1 MEQTEK
7 NIIIDAQD
15 VHYSYEEDASEAVRG
30 VTLQVRRGEF
40 LCILGHNGSGKSTLA
55 KLLNGLFIPTAGKIT
70 VCGMDTR
77 DEEKQ
82 LDVRRSAGM
91 VFQNPDNQLVAT
103 IVEEDVAFGP
113 ENLGVPQK
121 ELRGRVNGALAAVN
135 MSEFAR
141 SSPHKLSGGQKQRI
155 AIAGVLAMQPDIMI
169 MDEPTAML
177 DPMGRRE
184 VINTVMRLNRQEHI
198 TVVLITH
205 FMEEAALAE
214 RLIIMHEG
222 KIAMEGKPRMVLS
235 QIEALKDLSLEAPEA
250 AYMAYSLN
258 KAGCFICKGA
268 GGGNMAIII
277 KELNYIYSPGTPF
290 ERAALKNINL
300 TINDGEYIGLI
311 GHTGSGKSTLIQH
324 FNGLLKPSGGSLSV
338 QGIELSAGKPDLI
351 KLRSKVGL
359 VFQYPEYQ
367 LFEESVAKDIA
378 FGPKNLGLSEAEAAA
393 RVSEAMALVGLPPE
407 MGEKSPFELSGGQK
421 RRAAVAGVIAMRP
434 EVLVLDEPIAGLDPK
449 GRREMLELIDGYR
462 AKTGATIVLV
472 SHNMDDVAQAAD
484 RVIVMS
490 GGEIKKDGTPHE
502 IFKDV
507 AGMQEL
513 SLDVPQAALLAD
525 LLRSRG
531 MPLSGNLISAR
542 ELIEELIKHK
552 DAILARRREA
562 GK

>member
-1 MEQTEK
+1 
-7 NIIIDAQD
+7 
-15 VHYSYEEDASEAVRG
+15 
-30 VTLQVRRGEF
+30 
-40 LCILGHNGSGKSTLA
+40 
-55 KLLNGLFIPTAGKIT
+55 
-70 VCGMDTR
+70 
-77 DEEKQ
+77 
-82 LDVRRSAGM
+82 
-91 VFQNPDNQLVAT
+91 
-103 IVEEDVAFGP
+103 
-113 ENLGVPQK
+113 
-121 ELRGRVNGALAAVN
+121 
-135 MSEFAR
+135 
-141 SSPHKLSGGQKQRI
+141 
-155 AIAGVLAMQPDIMI
+155 
-169 MDEPTAML
+169 
-177 DPMGRRE
+177 
-184 VINTVMRLNRQEHI
+184 
-198 TVVLITH
+198 
-205 FMEEAALAE
+205 
-214 RLIIMHEG
+214 
-222 KIAMEGKPRMVLS
+222 
-235 QIEALKDLSLEAPEA
+235 
-250 AYMAYSLN
+250 
-258 KAGCFICKGA
+258 
-268 GGGNMAIII
+268 MAIII

-338 QGIELSAGKPDLI
+338 QGIELSDGKPDLI

>member
-1 MEQTEK
+1 
-7 NIIIDAQD
+7 
-15 VHYSYEEDASEAVRG
+15 
-30 VTLQVRRGEF
+30 
-40 LCILGHNGSGKSTLA
+40 
-55 KLLNGLFIPTAGKIT
+55 
-70 VCGMDTR
+70 
-77 DEEKQ
+77 
-82 LDVRRSAGM
+82 
-91 VFQNPDNQLVAT
+91 
-103 IVEEDVAFGP
+103 
-113 ENLGVPQK
+113 
-121 ELRGRVNGALAAVN
+121 
-135 MSEFAR
+135 
-141 SSPHKLSGGQKQRI
+141 
-155 AIAGVLAMQPDIMI
+155 
-169 MDEPTAML
+169 
-177 DPMGRRE
+177 
-184 VINTVMRLNRQEHI
+184 
-198 TVVLITH
+198 
-205 FMEEAALAE
+205 
-214 RLIIMHEG
+214 
-222 KIAMEGKPRMVLS
+222 
-235 QIEALKDLSLEAPEA
+235 
-250 AYMAYSLN
+250 
-258 KAGCFICKGA
+258 
-268 GGGNMAIII
+268 MAIII

-367 LFEESVAKDIA
+367 LFEESVAQDIA

-393 RVSEAMALVGLPPE
+393 RVSEAMSLVGLPPE

-449 GRREMLELIDGYR
+449 GRREMLELIDGYW

>member
-1 MEQTEK
+1 
-7 NIIIDAQD
+7 
-15 VHYSYEEDASEAVRG
+15 
-30 VTLQVRRGEF
+30 
-40 LCILGHNGSGKSTLA
+40 
-55 KLLNGLFIPTAGKIT
+55 
-70 VCGMDTR
+70 
-77 DEEKQ
+77 
-82 LDVRRSAGM
+82 
-91 VFQNPDNQLVAT
+91 
-103 IVEEDVAFGP
+103 
-113 ENLGVPQK
+113 
-121 ELRGRVNGALAAVN
+121 
-135 MSEFAR
+135 
-141 SSPHKLSGGQKQRI
+141 
-155 AIAGVLAMQPDIMI
+155 
-169 MDEPTAML
+169 
-177 DPMGRRE
+177 
-184 VINTVMRLNRQEHI
+184 
-198 TVVLITH
+198 
-205 FMEEAALAE
+205 
-214 RLIIMHEG
+214 
-222 KIAMEGKPRMVLS
+222 
-235 QIEALKDLSLEAPEA
+235 
-250 AYMAYSLN
+250 
-258 KAGCFICKGA
+258 
-268 GGGNMAIII
+268 MAIII

-542 ELIEELIKHK
+542 ELIAELIKHK

>member
-1 MEQTEK
+1 
-7 NIIIDAQD
+7 
-15 VHYSYEEDASEAVRG
+15 
-30 VTLQVRRGEF
+30 
-40 LCILGHNGSGKSTLA
+40 
-55 KLLNGLFIPTAGKIT
+55 
-70 VCGMDTR
+70 
-77 DEEKQ
+77 
-82 LDVRRSAGM
+82 
-91 VFQNPDNQLVAT
+91 
-103 IVEEDVAFGP
+103 
-113 ENLGVPQK
+113 
-121 ELRGRVNGALAAVN
+121 
-135 MSEFAR
+135 
-141 SSPHKLSGGQKQRI
+141 
-155 AIAGVLAMQPDIMI
+155 
-169 MDEPTAML
+169 
-177 DPMGRRE
+177 
-184 VINTVMRLNRQEHI
+184 
-198 TVVLITH
+198 
-205 FMEEAALAE
+205 
-214 RLIIMHEG
+214 
-222 KIAMEGKPRMVLS
+222 
-235 QIEALKDLSLEAPEA
+235 
-250 AYMAYSLN
+250 
-258 KAGCFICKGA
+258 
-268 GGGNMAIII
+268 MAIII

-490 GGEIKKDGTPHE
+490 GGEIKKDATPHE